1 MWCAVLAALAIILWP
16 DRRAH
21 LSRRLPGR
29 RSKSRLVRA
38 LGLPA
43 TSFNDDGEAGGNAIR
58 LGSGGQ
64 GHGTLPRVGI
74 AQVIASAIA
83 RMKGGGTLLESFEEQ
98 YGRRFAVPRLT
109 ATRLT
114 ALFEARRLPDESPAQ
129 IRHAA
134 LGVAAAAM
142 LSDELGC
149 QAAPCLEAVLSAY
162 RQLRL
167 TQHLTAQAFAVPKAT
182 IGLLS
187 ALPAATVAL
196 GELMGAKSLAFLLG
210 SSRGLACLALGGC
223 CYVAGLAWVHALMKE
238 DLA

>member
-1 MWCAVLAALAIILWP
+1 MWCAVLAALTVILWP
-16 DRRAH
+16 DRRARV
-21 LSRRLPGR
+21 SGRLPER
-29 RSKSRLVRA
+29 R
-38 LGLPA
+38 PA
-43 TSFNDDGEAGGNAIR
+43 NSSIHAPGMPAASFGGSGTDGNAIR
-58 LGSGGQ
+58 AGAGGQ
-64 GHGTLPRVGI
+64 RSGMLPRVGI

-98 YGRRFAVPRLT
+98 YGRRFAVPKLT

-114 ALFEARRLPDESPAQ
+114 VLFETRRLPDESSTQ
-129 IRHAA
+129 IHQAA
-134 LGVAAAAM
+134 SGVAAAST

-149 QAAPCLEAVLSAY
+149 QAAPCLEAVLAAY

-167 TQHLTAQAFAVPKAT
+167 TQHLTAQAFAVPRAT

-187 ALPAATVAL
+187 VLPAATVAL

-210 SSRGLACLALGGC
+210 SSRGLVCLALGGC

-238 DLA
+238 DLT